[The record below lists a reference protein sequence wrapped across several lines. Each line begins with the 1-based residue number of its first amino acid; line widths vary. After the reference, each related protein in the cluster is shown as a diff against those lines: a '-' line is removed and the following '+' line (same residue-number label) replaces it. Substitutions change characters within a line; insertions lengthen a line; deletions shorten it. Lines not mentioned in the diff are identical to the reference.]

1 MIQTPHFYK
10 RQEARTIID
19 KFLKKKTILS
29 PLSIS
34 VTESFQDDFTTVDFS
49 YEHCGDTNTIVT
61 IKDSKGKGFIDGLF
75 RGLGKHYSNE
85 YQSLSKINLT
95 EFSVNPIMS
104 SSKKSFGTD
113 SQANVSFRICLENRG
128 MADFQ
133 HKSRSIVYSGF
144 SASLSTFQFYINC
157 ERAFHKIQD
166 VLTNAKNRSR
176 GDIVQSCMYD
186 LSKLTEVNTY
196 EKREKY

>member
-10 RQEARTIID
+10 RQEARTIIN
-19 KFLKKKTILS
+19 KFIKKKTLLS

-34 VTESFQDDFTTVDFS
+34 VTESYQDDFTTVDFS
-49 YEHCGDTNTIVT
+49 YQHRDDKEEIVT
-61 IKDSKGKGFIDGLF
+61 IDKSKGKGFIDSLFKGLSN
-75 RGLGKHYSNE
+75 HYSDK
-85 YQSLSKINLT
+85 YKSLSKINLT

-104 SSKKSFGTD
+104 NSRKSFGTD
-113 SQANVSFRICLENRG
+113 SQANVSFRINLENRG
-128 MADFQ
+128 IADFQ

-166 VLTNAKNRSR
+166 VLSDAKNRSR

-186 LSKLTEVNTY
+186 LSKLTEVNSY
-196 EKREKY
+196 EKRERY